1 MNNKFIRCIGLII
14 IIFKYYYSSPSPILS
29 KAFSRILVSPTLK
42 VSFLNCFTVCKEKK
56 TDLSCL
62 KETSSASIVE
72 NHDATLESSFGYFS
86 TFVAAILPIPVRS
99 RDLFTQHWIRPAT
112 KFTNY
117 KLIMR

>member
-14 IIFKYYYSSPSPILS
+14 IIFKYYYSPPSPILS

-86 TFVAAILPIPVRS
+86 SHSWPPFYPFQSGLVTYLHNTGYVQQRNLRI
-99 RDLFTQHWIRPAT
+99 
-112 KFTNY
+112 TN
-117 KLIMR
+117 